1 MLDGVGEHIC
11 GREVGSEKIRARWCW
26 DLRARWCGGFAG
38 EVPRYAGHD
47 DLALGMYRGPDP
59 KSRRYVSFRTS
70 GRSNSGAGIS
80 LISSDSGRS
89 SLIFSSWGTTRE
101 FQELPIEA

>member
-1 MLDGVGEHIC
+1 MTAWG
-11 GREVGSEKIRARWCW
+11 RARR
-26 DLRARWCGGFAG
+26 DAG
-38 EVPRYAGHD
+38 EVRAQDVDDTGEVVMPRKAGY
-47 DLALGMYRGPDP
+47 LALGMYRGSDP
-59 KSRRYVSFRTS
+59 KPRCYVSFRTS
-70 GRSNSGAGIS
+70 GRSKSGAGIS